1 MAAKSKESEG
11 LGEGKDVL
19 RVGLGEVLREL
30 RKEGE
35 PRLSQTELS
44 AQAGLPS
51 NAVGDLERGDRTI
64 KGEELKS
71 ICKVLGLQIKV
82 FMARVNK
89 AQLRALGEPEPDEEP
104 EGAASAR
111 LPDFY
116 LTVALAG
123 RTPEEV
129 IQMLHKAMKAGAPV
143 KPEEG

>member
-1 MAAKSKESEG
+1 M
-11 LGEGKDVL
+11 L
-19 RVGLGEVLREL
+19 RVGLGVALREL

-35 PRLSQTELS
+35 PRLSQAELS
-44 AQAGLPS
+44 ARAGLPS
-51 NAVGDLERGDRTI
+51 NAIGDMERGGRTI

-82 FMARVNK
+82 FMERVK
-89 AQLRALGEPEPDEEP
+89 KTQLRAMGEPEADEEP
-104 EGAASAR
+104 DGAASAG

-129 IQMLHKAMKAGAPV
+129 IQMLHKAMKAGSPV
-143 KPEEG
+143 KPEKG